1 MKVCETCSTWF
12 TEVAESCPACGA
24 GAAAMISVASA
35 NQKQDGAEKLFL
47 AAVAAIGFAMIAF
60 ALLA

>member
-24 GAAAMISVASA
+24 GAAAMVAVPSA
-35 NQKQDGAEKLFL
+35 NQKWDRAEIIFL
-47 AAVAAIGFAMIAF
+47 AAVAAIGIAIVAF
-60 ALLA
+60 ALWA